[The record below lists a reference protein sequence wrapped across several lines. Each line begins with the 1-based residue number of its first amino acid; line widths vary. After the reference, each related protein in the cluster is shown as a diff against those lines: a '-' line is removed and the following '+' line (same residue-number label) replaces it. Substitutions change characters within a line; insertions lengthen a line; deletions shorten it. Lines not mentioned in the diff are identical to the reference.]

1 MYIGGI
7 GKDTIGATMKEK
19 TKAAGVE
26 GNFYE
31 DTETQTGCCAC
42 VVAGQERTLCVNL
55 GAAKKYP
62 TSHLEA
68 NLSCLGNA
76 SFIYTTGFFLDSNKE
91 AFTKVCTYAAENDK
105 PLGMNLSA
113 VFIIDVYLQD
123 VKDLLKYPD
132 YVFCNE
138 DESSRLAKA
147 LGLEESDRQ
156 GVAKMVAGWDKVNTK
171 RPRTVI
177 MTQGP
182 EPTIVATS
190 AGNGAEVTLELIE
203 VPAVEKDKIVDT
215 NGCGD
220 AFVAAF
226 VGSITKGKTIQ

>member
-1 MYIGGI
+1 M
-7 GKDTIGATMKEK
+7 
-19 TKAAGVE
+19 
-26 GNFYE
+26 
-31 DTETQTGCCAC
+31 
-42 VVAGQERTLCVNL
+42 
-55 GAAKKYP
+55 YP

-68 NLSCLGNA
+68 NLACLGNS

-105 PLGMNLSA
+105 PLAMNLSA
-113 VFIIDVYLQD
+113 VFIIDIYLQD
-123 VKDLLKYPD
+123 IKDLLKYSD
-132 YVFCNE
+132 YVFCYE

-156 GVAKMVAGWDKVNTK
+156 GVAKMVAQWEKVNTK
-171 RPRTVI
+171 RQRTVI

-190 AGNGAEVTLELIE
+190 AGNSAEVTLELIA
-203 VPAVEKDKIVDT
+203 VPAVEKEKIVDT

-220 AFVAAF
+220 SFVAAF
-226 VGSITKGKTIQ
+226 VGSITRGKTLQEAVAEGNKLGGEVLCRRGVEFD